1 MTARFIPMRMGEK
14 SGRVAKARK
23 LLAKAGSTLKE
34 GDTFDIGML
43 SAVKAFQKRMGLQV
57 NGAVDAATM
66 NALSAFDKP
75 VKKKTASKKP
85 ATGRK

>member
-1 MTARFIPMRMGEK
+1 MTARFIAMKMGEK

-43 SAVKAFQKRMGLQV
+43 SAVKAFQKRTGLKV
-57 NGAVDAATM
+57 TGMIDAATM

-75 VKKKTASKKP
+75 VKKTASKKP
-85 ATGRK
+85 AGCRK